1 MNRVKK
7 RFAKYCIAYFFTT
20 VTNPRICAIVSKLL
34 NIKKVLLRGMLF
46 YIVCVGGRY
55 IISQKFY
62 RYGWDNLFR
71 KSSAVKECETRNKL
85 AINFFK
91 NLRNNMML
99 GLSFMA

>member
-1 MNRVKK
+1 MNRVER

-34 NIKKVLLRGMLF
+34 NIRKVLLRGMLF

-71 KSSAVKECETRNKL
+71 KSSVAKECETEKQISYKFFQKL
-85 AINFFK
+85 EK
-91 NLRNNMML
+91 
-99 GLSFMA
+99 